1 MAGSRYAYVRD
12 FELADVA
19 LPRTFLVVR
28 IDGKGF
34 HKFSHQHGFSKP
46 NDANALELMNEAARH
61 VMREFKGH
69 ITLAFG
75 ESDEYS
81 FLIDRDSGL
90 YNRRQSKLISHI
102 VSLFTSAYV
111 FAWRRYMDVSLQYP
125 PSFDGR
131 LVMYPTHK
139 EVRDYFAWR
148 QADTHI
154 NNLYNTVFWAL
165 VLQGGKSEREAHDT
179 LKGTVSAEKHEIM
192 FQQFGINY
200 DKLPAF
206 FRKGTTLVWSP
217 IPDPHRAKPRTEL
230 RTLHVDIIGDTFWTP
245 HSEKQPPAAADEVA
259 PYYDNPKRLCG
270 EGLGS
275 HLGL

>member
-1 MAGSRYAYVRD
+1 
-12 FELADVA
+12 
-19 LPRTFLVVR
+19 
-28 IDGKGF
+28 
-34 HKFSHQHGFSKP
+34 
-46 NDANALELMNEAARH
+46 
-61 VMREFKGH
+61 
-69 ITLAFG
+69 
-75 ESDEYS
+75 
-81 FLIDRDSGL
+81 
-90 YNRRQSKLISHI
+90 
-102 VSLFTSAYV
+102 
-111 FAWRRYMDVSLQYP
+111 
-125 PSFDGR
+125 
-131 LVMYPTHK
+131 
-139 EVRDYFAWR
+139 
-148 QADTHI
+148 
-154 NNLYNTVFWAL
+154 
-165 VLQGGKSEREAHDT
+165 
-179 LKGTVSAEKHEIM
+179 M

>member
-1 MAGSRYAYVRD
+1 M
-12 FELADVA
+12 
-19 LPRTFLVVR
+19 RT
-28 IDGKGF
+28 
-34 HKFSHQHGFSKP
+34 HP
-46 NDANALELMNEAARH
+46 
-61 VMREFKGH
+61 
-69 ITLAFG
+69 
-75 ESDEYS
+75 
-81 FLIDRDSGL
+81 
-90 YNRRQSKLISHI
+90 SKLVSHI

-111 FAWRRYMDVSLQYP
+111 FGWQHYMNVPLQYP

-131 LVMYPTHK
+131 LVMYPTQK

-148 QADTHI
+148 QADSMFLPLILAHI

-165 VLQGGKSEREAHDT
+165 VQQGGKSEREAHDI

-217 IPDPHRAKPRTEL
+217 IADTNRTKPRTEL

-245 HSEKQPPAAADEVA
+245 HPEQPLTAADDAA
-259 PYYDNPKRLCG
+259 PYYEHPKRLHG
-270 EGLGS
+270 DGLGS
-275 HLGL
+275 HLI